1 MTPEWFLTPP
11 SEFLEDFLRPQLP
24 VRDWPQDRPP
34 SQLPTHSNL
43 NSAIAD
49 RKPRN
54 LPPPLIQVCGEL
66 VEKMELVDEFTNPK
80 KGKTSHCY
88 RVTYRSMDRS
98 LTDEEV
104 NQLQESLRTRAT
116 DALGIELR

>member
-1 MTPEWFLTPP
+1 MSPT
-11 SEFLEDFLRPQLP
+11 FLEDFLRPQLP

-34 SQLPTHSNL
+34 SQLPIHSNL